1 MKMLRK
7 KWYSISIWVKTVL
20 LMGTMLAAMWVLVA
34 MAMFHLHTF
43 SGESTIIMNEYM
55 DITGFM
61 DVFFQENVYLE
72 LYIRP
77 TQAQSAAED
86 YLASIQKT
94 DNWLKALQP
103 DLQTDQQWE
112 YSLKRA
118 IHNAMEYYRTS
129 QKQLLTLQKQEE
141 IIAQYLSLKTQSA
154 YIDGYS
160 RDLLHNC
167 MVQGGVQWQEI
178 VAANTRSTEWFAF
191 FLIMDTVL
199 LSLML
204 TVFTRS
210 ILKPL
215 SDLGRAAHEISVG
228 RYDAPPLIVQGEDEL
243 GRTAYA
249 FNLMQSEIRRTIHK
263 LEQQAEMEK
272 LLLKNEVEAAQMQHR
287 LQESRFAQLQSQINP
302 HFLFNTLNTISALA
316 REENAPLSEDLI
328 LRLSRFFR
336 YSLKNDEQL
345 VTLGREI
352 QLLRDYMELQEV
364 RYSDRITME
373 IHSDS
378 VLEDI
383 AVPKFILQPLVE
395 NSILHGLRTRKKG
408 GRIRVRIFR
417 GRRGVTIIVTDNGY
431 GFDPHQPPSGGKRR
445 SVGLANI
452 RERVE
457 MSGGQFKLFSRPGLG
472 TSVRIA
478 WKEGADDQNTGGGR

>member
-1 MKMLRK
+1 
-7 KWYSISIWVKTVL
+7 
-20 LMGTMLAAMWVLVA
+20 
-34 MAMFHLHTF
+34 
-43 SGESTIIMNEYM
+43 
-55 DITGFM
+55 
-61 DVFFQENVYLE
+61 
-72 LYIRP
+72 
-77 TQAQSAAED
+77 
-86 YLASIQKT
+86 
-94 DNWLKALQP
+94 
-103 DLQTDQQWE
+103 
-112 YSLKRA
+112 
-118 IHNAMEYYRTS
+118 
-129 QKQLLTLQKQEE
+129 
-141 IIAQYLSLKTQSA
+141 
-154 YIDGYS
+154 
-160 RDLLHNC
+160 
-167 MVQGGVQWQEI
+167 MVQGGAQWQEI

-228 RYDAPPLIVQGEDEL
+228 RYDAPPLMVQGEDEL